1 MTKHL
6 HATFVT
12 HIGIAANNRGE
23 TEGNITTL
31 QKIMWKND
39 LYTTVSA
46 EAIRFALRYYWQQ
59 QYERTGDEAYLVNRV
74 YDGQTYQWKDESFAD
89 EGELYIDDDVL
100 GYMDAK
106 APKSDSSEDSK
117 GKKKGAAKVRRGALE
132 VSRAVSLLPFLG
144 ETSFNSKGGVKT
156 NTSLYGT
163 EMHATSY
170 QYSISLTPRQLK
182 RKERIALVVE
192 ALASLHYVGGNQSR
206 FLFDFSPQLAV
217 FRITHDPAPR
227 ILFVAEPEGD
237 LYSVQTLIKRVESG
251 DIAADELVI
260 GGEMAAG
267 EREQL
272 QQLEVKVHK
281 GVLEAANV
289 VKAMDWT

>member
-117 GKKKGAAKVRRGALE
+117 GKKKGLLKCAGGHWKYRALFPCCPFWEKPALIQKGA
-132 VSRAVSLLPFLG
+132 
-144 ETSFNSKGGVKT
+144 
-156 NTSLYGT
+156 
-163 EMHATSY
+163 
-170 QYSISLTPRQLK
+170 
-182 RKERIALVVE
+182 
-192 ALASLHYVGGNQSR
+192 
-206 FLFDFSPQLAV
+206 
-217 FRITHDPAPR
+217 
-227 ILFVAEPEGD
+227 
-237 LYSVQTLIKRVESG
+237 
-251 DIAADELVI
+251 
-260 GGEMAAG
+260 
-267 EREQL
+267 
-272 QQLEVKVHK
+272 
-281 GVLEAANV
+281 
-289 VKAMDWT
+289 